1 MGLRADCRQ
10 TLRRSSNDG
19 TLVGRTRLTSHS
31 VILSTRGMVFRCAS
45 AIDTFMLNPH
55 ASDAP
60 LTNESLRQ
68 IIATALQGAADAL
81 RPKLASQLYESHL
94 GPPPPQLDQEPT
106 GRLTLSVTEA
116 SESLGVSR
124 SLMYELVASGQVPS
138 IKLGK
143 RRLVPVSALQKWI
156 SSEANTQ

>member
-1 MGLRADCRQ
+1 
-10 TLRRSSNDG
+10 
-19 TLVGRTRLTSHS
+19 
-31 VILSTRGMVFRCAS
+31 
-45 AIDTFMLNPH
+45 MLNPH
-55 ASDAP
+55 VSDAP

-81 RPKLASQLYESHL
+81 RPKVASQLYEKYFD
-94 GPPPPQLDQEPT
+94 PPPPQLDQEPT

-156 SSEANTQ
+156 SSEAKAQ